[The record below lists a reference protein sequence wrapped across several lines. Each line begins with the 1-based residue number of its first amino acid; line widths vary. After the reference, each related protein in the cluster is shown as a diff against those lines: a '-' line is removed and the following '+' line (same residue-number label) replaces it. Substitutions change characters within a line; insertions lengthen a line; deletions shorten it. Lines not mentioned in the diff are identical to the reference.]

1 MAAVVQVRVVVLSEV
16 APRAVGLVKV
26 VDRAVRAKVRVKT
39 AIKAK
44 RSIMASLLLLQQTR
58 KAQEMGLNEARQKG
72 VNPSIKAPE
81 NRVIQAKAS
90 DF

>member
-1 MAAVVQVRVVVLSEV
+1 MVVVQVRVVVLSEV
-16 APRAVGLVKV
+16 VPRAVGLVKV
-26 VDRAVRAKVRVKT
+26 VDRAVRAKARVKT

-44 RSIMASLLLLQQTR
+44 RSIMASLLLLQQTP
-58 KAQEMGLNEARQKG
+58 KAQEMGLNEVRQKG
-72 VNPSIKAPE
+72 VNPLIKALE